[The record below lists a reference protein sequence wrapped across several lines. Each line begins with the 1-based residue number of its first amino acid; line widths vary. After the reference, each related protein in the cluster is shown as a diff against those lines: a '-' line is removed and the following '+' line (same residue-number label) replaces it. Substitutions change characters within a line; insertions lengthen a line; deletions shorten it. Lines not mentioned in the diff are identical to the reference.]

1 MYDSPMPHYRRRAI
15 EATFAERASHRVA
28 ILEGRRAVGKSSL
41 ARHLVESGVYA
52 SYQSLTD
59 PAAAGRA
66 QEDAFQ
72 WVRSLR
78 RPAVIDEAQMVPAV
92 SVAVKEIVDGLPPG
106 HHFLLTGSASVGRG
120 TMAGTDPLAGRATRL
135 ALHPFTGLEAQG
147 PSDSET
153 PSLIDILFDADLTA
167 AEAPSTG
174 TDDLRTRLQTGGL
187 PAFALPLLP
196 LSRAAW
202 QNRVQADTS
211 AILGDR
217 VLPTEDLNT
226 GIARRVLDS
235 VLHTPGGRINR
246 TRIARKLDLNPRTV
260 GRYLA
265 RYCLFSFLHP
275 KRRPQSGDN
284 SHVRHARCPA
294 QALRLPQLRP
304 RR

>member
-1 MYDSPMPHYRRRAI
+1 MPHYRRRAI

-120 TMAGTDPLAGRATRL
+120 TMARTDPLAGRATRL

-153 PSLIDILFDADLTA
+153 PTSPPPGRRRPGPTTCGPGSRPGGFP
-167 AEAPSTG
+167 PSHS
-174 TDDLRTRLQTGGL
+174 
-187 PAFALPLLP
+187 PSCP
-196 LSRAAW
+196 SRAPPG
-202 QNRVQADTS
+202 R
-211 AILGDR
+211 
-217 VLPTEDLNT
+217 T
-226 GIARRVLDS
+226 GCRR
-235 VLHTPGGRINR
+235 TPW
-246 TRIARKLDLNPRTV
+246 P
-260 GRYLA
+260 
-265 RYCLFSFLHP
+265 FSET
-275 KRRPQSGDN
+275 G
-284 SHVRHARCPA
+284 CC
-294 QALRLPQLRP
+294 P
-304 RR
+304 RRT

>member
-1 MYDSPMPHYRRRAI
+1 MYDYPMPHYRRRAI

-92 SVAVKEIVDGLPPG
+92 SVAVKELVDRLPPG

-202 QNRVQADTS
+202 QNQVQADTL

-235 VLHTPGGRINR
+235 VLHTPGGQINR
-246 TRIARKLDLNPRTV
+246 TRIAQELDLDARTV
-260 GRYLA
+260 CRYLA
-265 RYCLFSFLHP
+265 RYCLFSFLYP

>member
-135 ALHPFTGLEAQG
+135 ALHPFTGLEVQG

-153 PSLIDILFDADLTA
+153 PSLIDILFD
-167 AEAPSTG
+167 
-174 TDDLRTRLQTGGL
+174 
-187 PAFALPLLP
+187 PA
-196 LSRAAW
+196 
-202 QNRVQADTS
+202 
-211 AILGDR
+211 GDR
-217 VLPTEDLNT
+217 K
-226 GIARRVLDS
+226 S
-235 VLHTPGGRINR
+235 V
-246 TRIARKLDLNPRTV
+246 V
-260 GRYLA
+260 
-265 RYCLFSFLHP
+265 
-275 KRRPQSGDN
+275 
-284 SHVRHARCPA
+284 
-294 QALRLPQLRP
+294 
-304 RR
+304 

>member
-1 MYDSPMPHYRRRAI
+1 ML
-15 EATFAERASHRVA
+15 F
-28 ILEGRRAVGKSSL
+28 
-41 ARHLVESGVYA
+41 
-52 SYQSLTD
+52 
-59 PAAAGRA
+59 
-66 QEDAFQ
+66 
-72 WVRSLR
+72 RS
-78 RPAVIDEAQMVPAV
+78 
-92 SVAVKEIVDGLPPG
+92 EIVDGLPPG
-106 HHFLLTGSASVGRG
+106 HHFLLTGLASVGRG

-174 TDDLRTRLQTGGL
+174 TDDLRARLQTGGL
-187 PAFALPLLP
+187 PTFALPLLP

-202 QNRVQADTS
+202 QNRVQADTL

-217 VLPTEDLNT
+217 VLPTETLNT
-226 GIARRVLDS
+226 GIARGVLDS
-235 VLHTPGGRINR
+235 VLHTPGGQINR
-246 TRIARKLDLNPRTV
+246 TRIAQELDLDARTV

-265 RYCLFSFLHP
+265 RYCLFSFLYP

>member
-1 MYDSPMPHYRRRAI
+1 MPHYRRRAI
-15 EATFAERASHRVA
+15 EATFAERASHRGT

-153 PSLIDILFDADLTA
+153 PSLIEADLTA

-174 TDDLRTRLQTGGL
+174 TDDLRTRLQTGGF
-187 PAFALPLLP
+187 PPSPFPSCP
-196 LSRAAW
+196 SRAPPG
-202 QNRVQADTS
+202 R
-211 AILGDR
+211 
-217 VLPTEDLNT
+217 T
-226 GIARRVLDS
+226 GCRR
-235 VLHTPGGRINR
+235 TPWPFSETG
-246 TRIARKLDLNPRTV
+246 
-260 GRYLA
+260 
-265 RYCLFSFLHP
+265 YCP
-275 KRRPQSGDN
+275 RRP
-284 SHVRHARCPA
+284 
-294 QALRLPQLRP
+294 
-304 RR
+304 

>member
-1 MYDSPMPHYRRRAI
+1 MPHYRRRAI

-92 SVAVKEIVDGLPPG
+92 SVAVKELVDRLPPG

-120 TMAGTDPLAGRATRL
+120 TMAGTDPLSGRATRL

-174 TDDLRTRLQTGGL
+174 TDDLRARLQTGGL
-187 PAFALPLLP
+187 PALALPLP
-196 LSRAAW
+196 RAAW
-202 QNRVQADTS
+202 QNRVRADTL

>member
-1 MYDSPMPHYRRRAI
+1 MPHYRRRAI

-59 PAAAGRA
+59 PAAAGRV
-66 QEDAFQ
+66 QEDAFR

-147 PSDSET
+147 PFDSET
-153 PSLIDILFDADLTA
+153 PSLIDILFDADITA

-174 TDDLRTRLQTGGL
+174 TDDLRTRLETGGL
-187 PAFALPLLP
+187 PTFTLPLLP

-202 QNRVQADTS
+202 QNRVQADTL

-246 TRIARKLDLNPRTV
+246 TRIARKLDLDARTV

-284 SHVRHARCPA
+284 SHVRHARCPV
-294 QALRLPQLRP
+294 QALCLPQLRP

>member
-1 MYDSPMPHYRRRAI
+1 MPHYRRRAI

-66 QEDAFQ
+66 QEDAFR

-92 SVAVKEIVDGLPPG
+92 SVAVKEIVDRLPPG

-135 ALHPFTGLEAQG
+135 ALHPFTGLETQG

-167 AEAPSTG
+167 AGAPSTG
-174 TDDLRTRLQTGGL
+174 TDDLRTRLETGGGF
-187 PAFALPLLP
+187 PPSPFPSCP
-196 LSRAAW
+196 SRAPPG
-202 QNRVQADTS
+202 R
-211 AILGDR
+211 
-217 VLPTEDLNT
+217 T
-226 GIARRVLDS
+226 GCGR
-235 VLHTPGGRINR
+235 TPWPFSETG
-246 TRIARKLDLNPRTV
+246 
-260 GRYLA
+260 
-265 RYCLFSFLHP
+265 YCP
-275 KRRPQSGDN
+275 RRP
-284 SHVRHARCPA
+284 
-294 QALRLPQLRP
+294 
-304 RR
+304 